1 MDYGSFSP
9 QFVLQVLI
17 FLANA
22 RKTTYF
28 SIHQQNV
35 QIYWTTRW
43 QPATTTHLWHAETER
58 YHRST
63 GPKPPNRKTVNIH
76 HSPSQNLPFFEI
88 KKLTTST
95 DSWPNPSHPTPSY
108 SLAATQAPSD
118 HTIHQFQDKL
128 SHRSS
133 VVKFQLEVGL
143 HKSPW
148 QLGVSMGS
156 GDGCGRGFKNVPW
169 MYAYTYIYIPIGWW
183 LLIPT
188 SINSTCKHYVRPP
201 ILSDCSNVQK
211 VSDC

>member
-1 MDYGSFSP
+1 MRPLWLEWIMEVSLPNSFSRYSSFWP
-9 QFVLQVLI
+9 TPAKQPTSAYTNKTSRYIELLDGNQLQPHTYDMQKQKDI
-17 FLANA
+17 TGALA
-22 RKTTYF
+22 
-28 SIHQQNV
+28 
-35 QIYWTTRW
+35 
-43 QPATTTHLWHAETER
+43 
-58 YHRST
+58 
-63 GPKPPNRKTVNIH
+63 PKPPNRKTVNIH

-95 DSWPNPSHPTPSY
+95 DLWPNPSHPTPSY

-169 MYAYTYIYIPIGWW
+169 MYTYIYIYQLGDDSWYLP
-183 LLIPT
+183 L
-188 SINSTCKHYVRPP
+188 
-201 ILSDCSNVQK
+201 
-211 VSDC
+211 

>member
-1 MDYGSFSP
+1 MYGQCSPSDEASLIGMDYGSLSP

-35 QIYWTTRW
+35 QICQLLDGNQL
-43 QPATTTHLWHAETER
+43 QPHTYDMQKQKR

-63 GPKPPNRKTVNIH
+63 GPKPPNRKTLNIH

-88 KKLTTST
+88 KKLTTFT
-95 DSWPNPSHPTPSY
+95 DLWPNPSHPAPSY
-108 SLAATQAPSD
+108 SVAATQAPSD

-148 QLGVSMGS
+148 QLWGF
-156 GDGCGRGFKNVPW
+156 DGIWLVVGRGFKDVP
-169 MYAYTYIYIPIGWW
+169 
-183 LLIPT
+183 
-188 SINSTCKHYVRPP
+188 
-201 ILSDCSNVQK
+201 
-211 VSDC
+211 

>member
-1 MDYGSFSP
+1 MDDGSFSP
-9 QFVLQVLI
+9 QFVLQALI
-17 FLANA
+17 FWANA

-35 QIYWTTRW
+35 GIYELLDGNQL
-43 QPATTTHLWHAETER
+43 QPHTYDMQKQKDIAGALAPNHQTEKLWIFITPLLKI
-58 YHRST
+58 S
-63 GPKPPNRKTVNIH
+63 
-76 HSPSQNLPFFEI
+76 
-88 KKLTTST
+88 LTTST
-95 DSWPNPSHPTPSY
+95 DLWPNPSHPTPSY

-169 MYAYTYIYIPIGWW
+169 MYTYIYIPIGWW